1 MSKQWRETDQEVESD
16 RASGG
21 VRWIAGGGTSRVELM
36 EQVPA
41 FEVFVNGG
49 MKLLENNLPLDS
61 VYKSKDVLL
70 LLFVS
75 FSDKNW
81 SLVGFH

>member
-1 MSKQWRETDQEVESD
+1 MLLNLIISP
-16 RASGG
+16 
-21 VRWIAGGGTSRVELM
+21 TSQSLM
-36 EQVPA
+36 ILGRFTE
-41 FEVFVNGG
+41 
-49 MKLLENNLPLDS
+49 LLENNLPLDS

-81 SLVGFH
+81 LLVGFH

>member
-1 MSKQWRETDQEVESD
+1 V
-16 RASGG
+16 
-21 VRWIAGGGTSRVELM
+21 L
-36 EQVPA
+36 A
-41 FEVFVNGG
+41 FEVSVYGG
-49 MKLLENNLPLDS
+49 VKLLENNLSLDS

-81 SLVGFH
+81 LLVGFH